1 MKKILLLTI
10 VMLSSAFLY
19 AQDGRQRMT
28 VEERAKATTEWMK
41 TELKLTAEQIAP
53 VDSVNLLFTKAQQML
68 FQSSTEGDRSKLM
81 DQMTAL
87 NNEKDV
93 ALSKVLTAEQ
103 LEAYKKKNQEM
114 MQNRRRPGG
123 GQGQGQGPR
132 NR

>member
-10 VMLSSAFLY
+10 VLLSSAFLY

-41 TELKLTAEQIAP
+41 TELKLTAGQVAP

-68 FQSSTEGDRSKLM
+68 FQSAEGDRSKLM
-81 DQMTAL
+81 EQMTAL
-87 NNEKDV
+87 EKEKET
-93 ALSKVLTAEQ
+93 ALSKVLTSEQ

-123 GQGQGQGPR
+123 GQGGGPR